1 MRVDTRKYMF
11 KLVAFSALTKAFAVL
26 FPLITQRAID
36 AGVEGDFKIIFTY
49 IAALIV
55 LAVVNAVIDGF
66 DQYTEE
72 KYKNHISHTYRLGLR
87 DYISGLEQK
96 QYDKK
101 TMAEYVSMFNNN
113 ISMVVEKYYIM
124 ILNIIKCIFVV
135 IFSISALFSLNNT
148 LSIVIVI
155 TSGLTVLNPFLFRK
169 SLDRQMQR
177 ISEAMKMLN
186 NRLND
191 FLKGYQVGKVF
202 SISARLGERL
212 EQASENL
219 THQNMG
225 HWKAMLRPNIVSV
238 SLTYFRDIF
247 IVAIGIHLMLKEE
260 ITVGGVFAA
269 VQLSNLLCV
278 PAVQISYLIGNVLSS
293 RSIKHELDGMVAD
306 AQKQK
311 EVSLEACKE
320 EKDSDGTVMQPMDV
334 LLEEVSFSYKE
345 KQVLDHVS
353 LRFEAGKKY
362 LLIGASGSGKS
373 TVLKLLARLYEDYS
387 GEILAD
393 SNEIRSVKN
402 WKEQISMG
410 FQENTI
416 FQDTLR
422 NNMTLWGRYD
432 SKKMEELI
440 DTLQLRK
447 ITSEYGLDVEC
458 TNSEKSFSGGEQQ
471 RISLVRTFL
480 KPAWLLLLD
489 EATSAL
495 DHENYLRVEE
505 YILSLRKCTVIN
517 VSHKIEEEIADR
529 YDQIILLENGS
540 VKCVGTYQEL
550 LNTNSDFRSF
560 LYKEQ
565 E

>member
-1 MRVDTRKYMF
+1 MRVGTRKYML

-26 FPLITQRAID
+26 FPLVTQRAID
-36 AGVEGDFKIIFTY
+36 AGVERNFKIIFTC
-49 IAALIV
+49 IAALV
-55 LAVVNAVIDGF
+55 ALAAANAIIDGF

-87 DYISGLEQK
+87 DYISGLAQK
-96 QYDKK
+96 QFDEK
-101 TMAEYVSMFNNN
+101 TTAEYVSMFNNN
-113 ISMVVEKYYIM
+113 ISMVVENYYMM
-124 ILNIIKCIFVV
+124 ILNIIKCAFVV
-135 IFSISALFSLNNT
+135 VFSISALFSLNKT
-148 LSIVIVI
+148 LTVVIVI

-177 ISEAMKMLN
+177 ISEAMKTLN

-191 FLKGYQVGKVF
+191 FLKGYQIGKVF
-202 SISARLGERL
+202 SISVRLGERL

-219 THQNMG
+219 TRQNMG

-238 SLTYFRDIF
+238 CLTYFRDIF
-247 IVAIGIHLMLKEE
+247 IVAIGIHLMLQSK

-278 PAVQISYLIGNVLSS
+278 PAVHISYLIGNVLSS
-293 RSIKHELDGMVAD
+293 RSIKQELDSMVEAT
-306 AQKQK
+306 QKQK
-311 EVSLEACKE
+311 EAPLDACRA

-334 LLEEVSFSYKE
+334 VLEKVSFSYKR

-373 TVLKLLARLYEDYS
+373 TILRLLARLYEDYF

-393 SNEIRSVKN
+393 SNEIRTVKN

-410 FQENTI
+410 FQENII

-422 NNMTLWGRYD
+422 NNMTLWGQYD
-432 SKKMEELI
+432 GEKMEELI

-458 TNSEKSFSGGEQQ
+458 TNSEKAFSGGEQQ

-517 VSHKIEEEIADR
+517 VSHKIEAEIADR

-540 VKCVGTYQEL
+540 VKCTGTYREL
-550 LNTNSDFRSF
+550 FDTNSDFRSF
-560 LYKEQ
+560 LNKGQ
-565 E
+565 K